1 MSDASTRPAQALG
14 RRIQC
19 RERRASVR
27 HASTMEAS
35 YHPIA
40 VPAFGPSCPA
50 RIWDVSLGGMALIV
64 PHSYEAGAVLSV
76 VPEVL
81 PESLSPALEARVLH
95 VTPHAD
101 GLWMAGCEFL
111 NPLSEEE
118 LDALLY

>member
-1 MSDASTRPAQALG
+1 MSDTSMPVAEPSG
-14 RRIQC
+14 CRIQC

-40 VPAFGPSCPA
+40 VPAIGPSCPA
-50 RIWDVSLGGMALIV
+50 RIWDVSQSGIALIV
-64 PHSYEAGAVLSV
+64 PHPYDSGSVLAI

-81 PESLSPALEARVLH
+81 PRSLSPALEARVLH
-95 VTPHAD
+95 VTPHGD

-111 NPLSEEE
+111 APLTEDE
-118 LDALLY
+118 LHALLY

>member
-1 MSDASTRPAQALG
+1 MSDASTRTAGPSG
-14 RRIQC
+14 GRIQC
-19 RERRASVR
+19 LERRASVR

-50 RIWDVSLGGMALIV
+50 RIWDVSLGGMALVV
-64 PHSYEAGAVLSV
+64 PHSYDPGEVLSV

-81 PESLSPALEARVLH
+81 PESLSPALEARVLNL
-95 VTPHAD
+95 TPHGD
-101 GLWMAGCEFL
+101 GLWMAHCEFL
-111 NPLSEEE
+111 TPLTEDE

>member
-1 MSDASTRPAQALG
+1 
-14 RRIQC
+14 
-19 RERRASVR
+19 
-27 HASTMEAS
+27 MEAS

-81 PESLSPALEARVLH
+81 PESLSPALEARRA
-95 VTPHAD
+95 PRHAARRRPVD
-101 GLWMAGCEFL
+101 GRL
-111 NPLSEEE
+111 
-118 LDALLY
+118 